1 MAKAGK
7 MTTALML
14 IAAIT
19 CSQFAMATPMGNG
32 NGNGNGG
39 GGNGGGGGNQVTPPP
54 CNVSDIQITTIQK
67 QDGSPAQNVG
77 AINATACYGAFSGND
92 DVSNLGNNLGY
103 DNVGWLNQESE
114 YWPGQPGAFVTNDD
128 LQDLQGLG
136 NIDPG
141 WIFFGKYT
149 AGNFAPSSSSKAP
162 FGTYNY
168 AADLVSL
175 SNCKDRNGNTVAC
188 TGGSVVSGEWT
199 YKPPVNNPQQLL
211 DMLGTNKFFD
221 QVTVVF
227 KSGNM
232 FALYNFDISSLP
244 IPPVFGTNDE
254 NFMFKGVWNM
264 EDTLLNASG
273 GAGLSHISVWGRDP
287 VADTPPPPPVDV
299 PVSSPLTLAGLGLL
313 LMGLHRRRQ
322 QA

>member
-1 MAKAGK
+1 MAKTIK
-7 MTTALML
+7 ITTALML
-14 IAAIT
+14 TAAMGY
-19 CSQFAMATPMGNG
+19 SQLALAAPI
-32 NGNGNGG
+32 
-39 GGNGGGGGNQVTPPP
+39 TPPP
-54 CNVSDIQITTIQK
+54 CDVSDIQITTIQK
-67 QDGSPAQNVG
+67 QDGSAAQNVG

-92 DVSNLGNNLGY
+92 DVSMLGNNLGY
-103 DNVGWLNQESE
+103 DNVGWLNQESA
-114 YWPGQPGAFVTNDD
+114 YWPGMPGAFVTNDD

-149 AGNFAPSSSSKAP
+149 AGNFAPSSSSKTG

-175 SNCKDRNGNTVAC
+175 SNCKDRNGNSVAC

-244 IPPVFGTNDE
+244 IPPVFGTQDE

-273 GAGLSHISVWGRDP
+273 GAGLSHISIWGRDP
-287 VADTPPPPPVDV
+287 VSDTPPPPPVDV
-299 PVSSPLTLAGLGLL
+299 PVSSPLTLAGLGMLL
-313 LMGLHRRRQ
+313 LGLHRRRQ

>member
-1 MAKAGK
+1 
-7 MTTALML
+7 MTAARKLTSAAMLTAALL
-14 IAAIT
+14 
-19 CSQFAMATPMGNG
+19 CSQFTHATPMGNG
-32 NGNGNGG
+32 NGNGGN
-39 GGNGGGGGNQVTPPP
+39 GGNGGGGGNQVTPPS
-54 CNVSDIQITTIQK
+54 CNVADIQITSIQK
-67 QDGSPAQNVG
+67 QDGSAAQSVPA
-77 AINATACYGAFSGND
+77 IDATACYGAFSGND
-92 DVSNLGNNLGY
+92 DVSALGNNLGY

-114 YWPGQPGAFVTNDD
+114 YWPGQPGAFISNAD
-128 LQDLQGLG
+128 LQNLQGLG

-149 AGNFAPSSSSKAP
+149 AGNFAPSSSSKDG

-175 SNCKDRNGNTVAC
+175 TNCKDKNGGSVAC

-211 DMLGTNKFFD
+211 DMLGTDKYFD

-232 FALYNFDISSLP
+232 FALYNFNISALNL
-244 IPPVFGTNDE
+244 PPVLGTNDE
-254 NFMFKGVWNM
+254 NYLFKGVWNM
-264 EDTLLNASG
+264 AGTLLNASG
-273 GAGLSHISVWGRDP
+273 GAGLSHVSIWGRDP
-287 VADTPPPPPVDV
+287 VSDTPPPPPVDV
-299 PVSSPLTLAGLGLL
+299 PVSAPLTLAGLGLL
-313 LMGLHRRRQ
+313 LLGLHRRRQ